1 MLPRARLVS
10 LGWETKTGNR
20 HIQVTS
26 FKNTHILKVNR
37 LEENLKSAI
46 ELLIVA
52 LAVLW
57 SLLEEMQVMIDARRN
72 SRIYAPETRNQARKL
87 GIPELGGRGELRC
100 SRGDS
105 AGVHR

>member
-46 ELLIVA
+46 ELLIMASSAVV
-52 LAVLW
+52 LAGR
-57 SLLEEMQVMIDARRN
+57 DA
-72 SRIYAPETRNQARKL
+72 SYD
-87 GIPELGGRGELRC
+87 RC
-100 SRGDS
+100 SKK
-105 AGVHR
+105 